1 MERTCVQKEVDTS
14 LVADVVSMAYEDRFD
29 KAIIVSGDRDMRPA
43 AECIERIGK
52 TAVFAAC
59 YDVMCSELKE
69 REGTLYIDD
78 LYVLQATDYTRR
90 LDCTSAAQ
98 GCIMKEVVADEA

>member
-1 MERTCVQKEVDTS
+1 M
-14 LVADVVSMAYEDRFD
+14 
-29 KAIIVSGDRDMRPA
+29 
-43 AECIERIGK
+43 
-52 TAVFAAC
+52 FAAC

-90 LDCTSAAQ
+90 LDCTSAAV